1 MNDRSIWVFHVT
13 FIIYYSGLNLHNTY
27 KFVLNFRRN
36 EDLDSH
42 YTEKRNVFI
51 LMMSISNTPR
61 KLYHE

>member
-1 MNDRSIWVFHVT
+1 MSLLLSIT
-13 FIIYYSGLNLHNTY
+13 RILLSITCITL

-42 YTEKRNVFI
+42 YTEKKNVFI

>member
-1 MNDRSIWVFHVT
+1 MSLLLSIT
-13 FIIYYSGLNLHNTY
+13 RILLSITCITL
-27 KFVLNFRRN
+27 KFVLNLRRN

-42 YTEKRNVFI
+42 YTEKKNVFI